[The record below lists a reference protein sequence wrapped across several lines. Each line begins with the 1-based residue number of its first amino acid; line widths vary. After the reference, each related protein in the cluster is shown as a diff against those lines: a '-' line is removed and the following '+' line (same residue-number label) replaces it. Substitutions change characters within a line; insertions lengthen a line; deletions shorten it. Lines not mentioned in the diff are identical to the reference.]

1 MKAAKNIRLGEVAG
15 GYGGGSA
22 MVRTQIYLSREEHQF
37 LQSEAAR
44 QRVTMAG
51 IIRALVDE
59 KMSVPAPI
67 WANNPLLEET
77 PTVEGFG
84 HADGARNHDH
94 YIYGSPKLEPK
105 KPGKQR
111 RS

>member
-1 MKAAKNIRLGEVAG
+1 MKAAKNSQLKEVAG
-15 GYGGGSA
+15 AYGVSSA
-22 MVRTQIYLSREEHQF
+22 MVRTQIYLSRNEHQF
-37 LQSEAAR
+37 LQSEASR
-44 QRVTMAG
+44 QGVTMAG

-77 PTVEGFG
+77 PTVESFG
-84 HADGARNHDH
+84 HPDGARNHDH
-94 YIYGSPKLEPK
+94 YIYGSPKLDPK
-105 KPGKQR
+105 KPGKTL

>member
-1 MKAAKNIRLGEVAG
+1 MKAAKNIQLKEATGD
-15 GYGGGSA
+15 YGVSSA

-37 LQSEAAR
+37 LQSEASR
-44 QRVTMAG
+44 QGATMAG

-59 KMSVPAPI
+59 KMSVPAPV

-77 PTVEGFG
+77 PTVAGFG

-94 YIYGSPKLEPK
+94 YIYGSPKLEPG
-105 KPGKQR
+105 KPSKRR